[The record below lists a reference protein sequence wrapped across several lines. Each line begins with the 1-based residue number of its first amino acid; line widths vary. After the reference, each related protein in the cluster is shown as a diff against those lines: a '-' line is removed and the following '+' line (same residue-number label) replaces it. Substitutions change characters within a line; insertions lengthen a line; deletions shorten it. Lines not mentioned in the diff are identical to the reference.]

1 MFDNFSLQVLCD
13 IIILVSAVII
23 AVKNI
28 YGFFKK
34 PVDKIQD
41 HANEKE
47 EKHIIEVINGTL
59 PNLLEEHNAPILDA
73 IEELKNMSKTQ
84 SE

>member
-1 MFDNFSLQVLCD
+1 MFNNFSLQDLCNV
-13 IIILVSAVII
+13 IILVSAVII

-41 HANEKE
+41 HVNEKE
-47 EKHIIEVINGTL
+47 EKHIIEVINNTL
-59 PNLLEEHNAPILDA
+59 PNLLEERNTPILDA
-73 IEELKNMSKTQ
+73 IQELKVMSKTQ